1 MRIQNGTVIKDIKDP
16 NEVSDY
22 LSAGWVLAEEK
33 VVKNTII
40 EEIKK

>member
-1 MRIQNGTVIKDIKDP
+1 MKLQKGTVIKDIINP

-22 LSAGWVLAEEK
+22 LTAGWVLAEEK
-33 VVKNTII
+33 VAKNTIL